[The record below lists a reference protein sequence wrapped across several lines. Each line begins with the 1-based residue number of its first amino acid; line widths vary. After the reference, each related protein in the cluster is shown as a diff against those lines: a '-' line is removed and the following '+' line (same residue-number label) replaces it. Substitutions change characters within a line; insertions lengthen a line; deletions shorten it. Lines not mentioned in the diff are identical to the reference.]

1 MEITQDFSHMTNE
14 ELLDEYMHNRSREI
28 KEELTLRYIPL
39 VRQIAKQMWNV
50 YSNFSQIDDIINEGV
65 FVIMT
70 ALDRYEVDKNV
81 KFESYVVKRLRGMI
95 IDIAR
100 KQDCPV

>member
-28 KEELTLRYIPL
+28 KEELILRYIPL

-81 KFESYVVKRLRGMI
+81 KFESYVVKRLRGMV
-95 IDIAR
+95 IDLL
-100 KQDCPV
+100 

>member
-28 KEELTLRYIPL
+28 KEELILRYIPL

-65 FVIMT
+65 
-70 ALDRYEVDKNV
+70 LL
-81 KFESYVVKRLRGMI
+81 S
-95 IDIAR
+95 
-100 KQDCPV
+100 

>member
-28 KEELTLRYIPL
+28 KEELILRYIPL

-81 KFESYVVKRLRGMI
+81 KFESYDK
-95 IDIAR
+95 
-100 KQDCPV
+100 

>member
-1 MEITQDFSHMTNE
+1 MTNE

-28 KEELTLRYIPL
+28 KEELILRYIPL

-81 KFESYVVKRLRGMI
+81 KFESYVVKRLRGMV
-95 IDIAR
+95 IDLL
-100 KQDCPV
+100 

>member
-28 KEELTLRYIPL
+28 KEELILRYIPL

-81 KFESYVVKRLRGMI
+81 KFEK
-95 IDIAR
+95 
-100 KQDCPV
+100 

>member
-70 ALDRYEVDKNV
+70 ALKV
-81 KFESYVVKRLRGMI
+81 M
-95 IDIAR
+95 
-100 KQDCPV
+100 

>member
-50 YSNFSQIDDIINEGV
+50 YSNFSQIDDII
-65 FVIMT
+65 
-70 ALDRYEVDKNV
+70 K
-81 KFESYVVKRLRGMI
+81 LRGFLLS
-95 IDIAR
+95 
-100 KQDCPV
+100 

>member
-28 KEELTLRYIPL
+28 KEELILRYIPL

-65 FVIMT
+65 FV
-70 ALDRYEVDKNV
+70 RSVR
-81 KFESYVVKRLRGMI
+81 S
-95 IDIAR
+95 
-100 KQDCPV
+100 

>member
-65 FVIMT
+65 
-70 ALDRYEVDKNV
+70 LL
-81 KFESYVVKRLRGMI
+81 S
-95 IDIAR
+95 
-100 KQDCPV
+100 

>member
-28 KEELTLRYIPL
+28 KEELILRYIPL

-50 YSNFSQIDDIINEGV
+50 Y
-65 FVIMT
+65 
-70 ALDRYEVDKNV
+70 
-81 KFESYVVKRLRGMI
+81 
-95 IDIAR
+95 
-100 KQDCPV
+100 